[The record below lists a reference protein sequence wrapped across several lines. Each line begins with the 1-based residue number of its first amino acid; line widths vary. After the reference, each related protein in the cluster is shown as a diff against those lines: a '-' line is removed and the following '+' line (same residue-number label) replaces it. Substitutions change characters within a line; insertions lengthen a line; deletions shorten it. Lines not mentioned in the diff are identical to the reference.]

1 MFYVLLQLRSFWN
14 LVTLWKKLNKVS
26 NFVGLT
32 GTSLSFTVHQKPP
45 DLLINEYDLVRLECS
60 QHVQSYNVI
69 LWYKQSGDQDLQ
81 LLGYLYRNNK
91 YIESGLN
98 REIKLDG
105 DGASD
110 AFLIMENVLTN
121 DSAVYYCAARTHT
134 VFKIPKKPYKK
145 LTLDHVCMHAKWY
158 GEIWGVMVSYSWSGE
173 TCWMSLWLNSGQIN
187 KEIRFPGK

>member
-1 MFYVLLQLRSFWN
+1 MIN
-14 LVTLWKKLNKVS
+14 LIKKLNKPL

-32 GTSLSFTVHQKPP
+32 GMSLSFNVRQKPP
-45 DLLINEYDLVRLECS
+45 DFLMNEHDVVRFECS
-60 QHVQSYNVI
+60 QRVPSYNVI

-121 DSAVYYCAARTHT
+121 DSAVYYCAAQRHT
-134 VFKIPKKPYKK
+134 VYK
-145 LTLDHVCMHAKWY
+145 T
-158 GEIWGVMVSYSWSGE
+158 
-173 TCWMSLWLNSGQIN
+173 
-187 KEIRFPGK
+187 PG